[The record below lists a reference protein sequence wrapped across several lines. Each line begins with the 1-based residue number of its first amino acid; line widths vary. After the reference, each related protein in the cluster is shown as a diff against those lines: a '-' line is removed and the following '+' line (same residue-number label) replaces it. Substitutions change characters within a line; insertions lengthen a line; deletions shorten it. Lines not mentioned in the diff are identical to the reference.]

1 MADRSPERSESN
13 LNMENKLVDRMIKQ
27 LDSIVTKYLP
37 WVAEVFFCCCCCFRG
52 EAVIISDEVAIV
64 RCDVDRGFATKK
76 KDPSAHRVQNIVS
89 ESRNYL
95 PESWSASKF
104 IRVLG

>member
-1 MADRSPERSESN
+1 MADRSPELSESN

-37 WVAEVFFCCCCCFRG
+37 WVPEGFFCCCFRG
-52 EAVIISDEVAIV
+52 EAVIISNEVAIV

-76 KDPSAHRVQNIVS
+76 KGPFSTQGTKYRQ
-89 ESRNYL
+89 
-95 PESWSASKF
+95 
-104 IRVLG
+104 

>member
-1 MADRSPERSESN
+1 MADRSPELSESN

-37 WVAEVFFCCCCCFRG
+37 WVPEGFFCCCFRG
-52 EAVIISDEVAIV
+52 EAVIISNEVAIV

-76 KDPSAHRVQNIVS
+76 KRTLQHTRYKISSVSLAIICRRVGQ
-89 ESRNYL
+89 L
-95 PESWSASKF
+95 PNG
-104 IRVLG
+104 VQ